1 MRERSLRKERI
12 ATYAKRELYQVVRRA
27 RLAIWEYCQVGRGA
41 GAAERDVLDWAVTLL
56 RRRRSISA
64 AIRDALD

>member
-1 MRERSLRKERI
+1 
-12 ATYAKRELYQVVRRA
+12 
-27 RLAIWEYCQVGRGA
+27 VGRGA